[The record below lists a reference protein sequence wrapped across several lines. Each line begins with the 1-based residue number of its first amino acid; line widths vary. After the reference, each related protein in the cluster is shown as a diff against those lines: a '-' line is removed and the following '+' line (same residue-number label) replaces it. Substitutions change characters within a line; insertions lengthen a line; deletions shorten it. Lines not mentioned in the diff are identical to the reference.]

1 VCLFVTSSEVGGLI
15 SYGSSLAEQYR
26 ETGVYAGRVLNGE
39 SPIDMPVIQAT
50 KFELVINLTTAK
62 SLRLEVPAML
72 LARADAVVD

>member
-1 VCLFVTSSEVGGLI
+1 MCLFVTSSEVGGLI

-72 LARADAVVD
+72 LARADAVDD